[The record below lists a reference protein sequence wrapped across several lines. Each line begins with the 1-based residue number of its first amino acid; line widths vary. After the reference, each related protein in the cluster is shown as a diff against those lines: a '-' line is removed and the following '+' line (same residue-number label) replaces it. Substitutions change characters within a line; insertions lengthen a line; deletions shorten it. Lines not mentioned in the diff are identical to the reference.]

1 MLKLILFNRCSQQ
14 KMDRLAYDLGRRS
27 CEICLDAILFFV
39 IEVERHHLE
48 QACEHIVQAYRMAV
62 VIVLYTAGTKAKD
75 LPIMTTY
82 LGRSSDGSLRQITQN
97 FRCPGRIGSCR

>member
-14 KMDRLAYDLGRRS
+14 KMDRLAYDDLGRRS

-48 QACEHIVQAYRMAV
+48 QACEHIVQGYRMAV
-62 VIVLYTAGTKAKD
+62 VIVHRRDQSKRMTDHDDVLGTIVRWIFKAD
-75 LPIMTTY
+75 NTELPM
-82 LGRSSDGSLRQITQN
+82 
-97 FRCPGRIGSCR
+97 PG